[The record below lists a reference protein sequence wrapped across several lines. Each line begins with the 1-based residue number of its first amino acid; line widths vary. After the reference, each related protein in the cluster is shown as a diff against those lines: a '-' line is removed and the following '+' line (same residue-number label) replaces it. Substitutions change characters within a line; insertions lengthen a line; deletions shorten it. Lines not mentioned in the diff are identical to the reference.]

1 MTPQYQ
7 MIITMIFGVLNQAFI
22 RSSWC
27 PCGKREFL
35 ESNYIDNKDENKL
48 KMLCHL
54 EITVN
59 FSIAIF
65 ISVINHD
72 GILVYLGNFQEVEG
86 WGKGPKFAHM

>member
-1 MTPQYQ
+1 
-7 MIITMIFGVLNQAFI
+7 
-22 RSSWC
+22 
-27 PCGKREFL
+27 
-35 ESNYIDNKDENKL
+35 
-48 KMLCHL
+48 MLCHL